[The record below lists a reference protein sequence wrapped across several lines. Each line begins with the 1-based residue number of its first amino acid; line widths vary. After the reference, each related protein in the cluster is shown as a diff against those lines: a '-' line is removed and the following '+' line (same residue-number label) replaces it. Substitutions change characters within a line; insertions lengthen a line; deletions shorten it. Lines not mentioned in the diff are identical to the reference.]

1 MDFSMKIILMFW
13 LFLKEF
19 DENCLLWI
27 EKSTVLVFSNLVF
40 RLSNGFDIYEKLKMT
55 PLSKKSPVLLVEN
68 SKSHGS
74 VTVRFGAIIFGLGTF
89 VYFFIEL
96 LDFLQIKMWDS
107 DLLSIRDHSLH
118 KHFLSATTFSR
129 IF

>member
-1 MDFSMKIILMFW
+1 
-13 LFLKEF
+13 
-19 DENCLLWI
+19 
-27 EKSTVLVFSNLVF
+27 
-40 RLSNGFDIYEKLKMT
+40 MT

-107 DLLSIRDHSLH
+107 DILSIRDLMSVESWSVL
-118 KHFLSATTFSR
+118 KSKVFGQKSTVFK
-129 IF
+129 

>member
-1 MDFSMKIILMFW
+1 
-13 LFLKEF
+13 
-19 DENCLLWI
+19 
-27 EKSTVLVFSNLVF
+27 
-40 RLSNGFDIYEKLKMT
+40 MT

-96 LDFLQIKMWDS
+96 LDFLQIKMCGIVTYFNKKYDPK
-107 DLLSIRDHSLH
+107 LL
-118 KHFLSATTFSR
+118 FLIEKEKSEKFG
-129 IF
+129 